1 MIQKYAVSVCAL
13 LICAASCAKI
23 PEKVQSP
30 SLKIDIET
38 RDGAEVY
45 SVRFSGGI
53 ANENSS
59 TALGD
64 VKGSVIIR
72 DPESKKG
79 VFSIPYRI
87 DMILPFSMGIIDAG
101 KTCSKT
107 EVEPLIGLFNINAE
121 EMARNK
127 GSEGIFVEEDRI
139 SLAVNSYLK
148 HDINTLLQGKINE
161 KNK

>member
-1 MIQKYAVSVCAL
+1 MIKKYAVSVCAL

-64 VKGSVIIR
+64 VKGSVVIR
-72 DPESKKG
+72 DPESKG
-79 VFSIPYRI
+79 VFSIS
-87 DMILPFSMGIIDAG
+87 LPDL
-101 KTCSKT
+101 C
-107 EVEPLIGLFNINAE
+107 PP
-121 EMARNK
+121 
-127 GSEGIFVEEDRI
+127 GSDGNNRC
-139 SLAVNSYLK
+139 
-148 HDINTLLQGKINE
+148 
-161 KNK
+161 